1 MRVQSIASIKEA
13 ALELFAA
20 HGYAHTS
27 IAQIARKAGISK
39 GLMYNYFDGKEGLLR
54 AIVSDAISTGDDLM
68 GAGLQGSDD
77 PAEQLTQLIKVSFQM
92 LRENTPYWKFV
103 TSLAFQKQVLDSVQ
117 DLIGPKNFEN
127 MMAVTPLLA
136 SLGVE
141 EPEKEALFFGAAMDG
156 IMMGFL
162 AMGEAYPFDDM
173 EKYLIHKV
181 AQMQP
186 KNSEHKPI
194 KK

>member
-1 MRVQSIASIKEA
+1 MIIVTIAIT
-13 ALELFAA
+13 FA
-20 HGYAHTS
+20 
-27 IAQIARKAGISK
+27 K
-39 GLMYNYFDGKEGLLR
+39 
-54 AIVSDAISTGDDLM
+54 
-68 GAGLQGSDD
+68 
-77 PAEQLTQLIKVSFQM
+77 
-92 LRENTPYWKFV
+92 
-103 TSLAFQKQVLDSVQ
+103 
-117 DLIGPKNFEN
+117 IGRSMKNFEN